1 MYVDVCMSV
10 SLCVS
15 GNIYISAVQ
24 EVFALCASDGVARTD
39 D

>member
-1 MYVDVCMSV
+1 MLTSACVCV
-10 SLCVS
+10 CVT

-24 EVFALCASDGVARTD
+24 EVCALCASDGVARTD